1 MSTEAMKMEAV
12 RAFRVAFRYQ
22 QAGEVERAVHHYRRS
37 LELLPTAE
45 AYTFLGWA
53 YSFQG
58 RLEEAVAFCR
68 KAIAIDPTFSNPYND
83 IGAYLI
89 EQDRVEEALSWI
101 DRALEAPRCQSHCHP
116 HFNRGRALHLL
127 GRGAEA
133 AESFRKALQEQPG
146 FRPAL
151 LALRHLEEGQA
162 GQSPSGR

>member
-1 MSTEAMKMEAV
+1 MSSEAMKREAV
-12 RAFRVAFRYQ
+12 RAFRVAFRHQ
-22 QAGEVERAVHHYRRS
+22 RAGDVKRAVYHYRRS

-58 RLEEAVAFCR
+58 RLEEAIEQCR
-68 KAIAIDPTFSNPYND
+68 KAIEIDPSFSNPYND

-89 EQDRVEEALSWI
+89 EQERLEEALSWL

-116 HFNRGRALHLL
+116 HYHRGRALHRL
-127 GRGAEA
+127 GRIAEA
-133 AESFRKALQEQPG
+133 AESFRKALEQQPG

-151 LALRHLEEGQA
+151 LALRHLA
-162 GQSPSGR
+162 GGPEDQVRSGG